1 MEGSEVEWV
10 TGQLCIPPLSA
21 VKVGAKMCIEE
32 SDSVLVEETEKYIKS
47 CRFWQT
53 LNSFSL
59 PLLKPRWTNISGV
72 LFDSEKQTEEIQ
84 NA

>member
-32 SDSVLVEETEKYIKS
+32 SDSVLVEETEKYIVVQILADPEQL
-47 CRFWQT
+47 FFAT
-53 LNSFSL
+53 L
-59 PLLKPRWTNISGV
+59 KTKM
-72 LFDSEKQTEEIQ
+72 D
-84 NA
+84 